1 MLDGQGWFSIWFSL
15 GGALSYQSESEDHW
29 KTFFSDSLWKSNILA
44 IPHFSK
50 MDSKRDHRGGHRN
63 IYDQIDLEIINS
75 KGPGPE
81 KSFQNIMDFL
91 RIVQRGVRIQNFEV
105 RFSAV

>member
-1 MLDGQGWFSIWFSL
+1 
-15 GGALSYQSESEDHW
+15 
-29 KTFFSDSLWKSNILA
+29 
-44 IPHFSK
+44 

-81 KSFQNIMDFL
+81 ASSRTKFLLEYSIFFSKTKNFYKHILFVILKNKVRNNFFILHFGRSNCSFGQELQHYVHKFEGL
-91 RIVQRGVRIQNFEV
+91 RD
-105 RFSAV
+105 

>member
-1 MLDGQGWFSIWFSL
+1 MLDGQGRLFKL
-15 GGALSYQSESEDHW
+15 ALARWRYQSASKNHL
-29 KTFFSDSLWKSNILA
+29 KTLFSDSLWKSNILA

-81 KSFQNIMDFL
+81 TVIK
-91 RIVQRGVRIQNFEV
+91 
-105 RFSAV
+105 FSTKISLECTL

>member
-1 MLDGQGWFSIWFSL
+1 
-15 GGALSYQSESEDHW
+15 
-29 KTFFSDSLWKSNILA
+29 
-44 IPHFSK
+44 

-81 KSFQNIMDFL
+81 KSLNPKYNGFL
-91 RIVQRGVRIQNFEV
+91 KFL
-105 RFSAV
+105 FSDVILNMFSQMIFGIFYSSSLESKIRANAMF

>member
-1 MLDGQGWFSIWFSL
+1 MLDGLGRLSNWFSL
-15 GGALSYQSESEDHW
+15 GGVLSYQSESEVYHL

-75 KGPGPE
+75 KGPGLE
-81 KSFQNIMDFL
+81 TKECTL
-91 RIVQRGVRIQNFEV
+91 
-105 RFSAV
+105 

>member
-1 MLDGQGWFSIWFSL
+1 MLDGPGWFSNWRSL
-15 GGALSYQSESEDHW
+15 DGALGNQSESANHL

-81 KSFQNIMDFL
+81 KSTFKLKKLSPYYHTFCRKSFSQK
-91 RIVQRGVRIQNFEV
+91 
-105 RFSAV
+105 RFRK

>member
-1 MLDGQGWFSIWFSL
+1 MLDVPGRFSIQCSV
-15 GGALSYQSESEDHW
+15 GGALDQSEAEKLKSI
-29 KTFFSDSLWKSNILA
+29 FSDSLWKSNILA

-50 MDSKRDHRGGHRN
+50 MDSKRDNRGHRN

-81 KSFQNIMDFL
+81 TSVKFAHKISSRMHPSIFF
-91 RIVQRGVRIQNFEV
+91 
-105 RFSAV
+105 

>member
-1 MLDGQGWFSIWFSL
+1 MLDGLGRFSNWFSL
-15 GGALSYQSESEDHW
+15 GAALSYQSESEYHL

-91 RIVQRGVRIQNFEV
+91 SCYSLTF
-105 RFSAV
+105 

>member
-1 MLDGQGWFSIWFSL
+1 MLDGPGWFSNWRSL
-15 GGALSYQSESEDHW
+15 DGALSDQSESANHL

-81 KSFQNIMDFL
+81 TVIKFL
-91 RIVQRGVRIQNFEV
+91 GQNFS
-105 RFSAV
+105 RMHPFLLKD

>member
-1 MLDGQGWFSIWFSL
+1 MLDDL
-15 GGALSYQSESEDHW
+15 GGFSNWRSLDGALGHQSEGANHLQ
-29 KTFFSDSLWKSNILA
+29 TLLSDSLWKSNILA

-75 KGPGPE
+75 KGPGSE
-81 KSFQNIMDFL
+81 KSMNPKYQEKLKSLFSSFL
-91 RIVQRGVRIQNFEV
+91 RKM
-105 RFSAV
+105 FSRKFL